1 MNRTRAVSAALACM
15 LVLGTSALSGCG
27 SAVQGAVEEA
37 AGKAIGGN
45 VDINSDG
52 LSVTDASGNA
62 VQSGDDVSVPDNW
75 PAEVPIYDGGKLK
88 SVMVAGDGASVNAV
102 WQADGTADEAAKAY
116 GAALEAAGFTP
127 GDMTS
132 TAGMTGGDYTGNGYK
147 VNVVVIAADGTTSVM
162 VNAEKG

>member
-1 MNRTRAVSAALACM
+1 MNRTRAASAALACM
-15 LVLGTSALSGCG
+15 LVLGTSALSGCD

-62 VQSGDDVSVPDNW
+62 VQIGDDVSVPDNW

-102 WQADGTADEAAKAY
+102 WQTDATAEEAAKAY
-116 GAALEAAGFTP
+116 GDALLAAGY
-127 GDMTS
+127 
-132 TAGMTGGDYTGNGYK
+132 TAGSTIDAAGAMGGDYTGNGYK
-147 VNVVVIAADGTTSVM
+147 VNVVASGAAGDTTLL